1 MLLTIFL
8 NENQSPV
15 LVPCIT
21 YGYSQN
27 AIISSCSILS
37 KNLTNFDPT
46 NNKFYLITP
55 VRPSICTFLSAL
67 EISGPCSQSECCR
80 SSPAISQVTPLG
92 LLFRFVRK
100 ILGFSCKILLNPAS
114 KTVMASYANAPVAVI
129 P

>member
-1 MLLTIFL
+1 MEDQYYNVMRWAGRGVGFQEMCKWPEVKFPVTCETQLLLFVML
-8 NENQSPV
+8 QSQV
-15 LVPCIT
+15 M
-21 YGYSQN
+21 GE
-27 AIISSCSILS
+27 
-37 KNLTNFDPT
+37 
-46 NNKFYLITP
+46 
-55 VRPSICTFLSAL
+55 RPSICTFLSAL